1 VIETTVN
8 FATTKEMSSSVLKR
22 EDFLYQPYYCEENI
36 WHLCQHAQFKDG
48 YIIFVAST
56 GDSFPM
62 LNQRVMSD
70 PSIPIL
76 WDYHVILLL
85 RSETNQILDFDTILP
100 FGVAVDSY
108 FRHSFLDNRLL
119 TAAETPL
126 FRVVPASEFVVSF
139 SSDRRHMKVGEGWRA
154 PPPDWP
160 LIGQSIS
167 NLSSFI
173 DMTNN
178 DVGEV
183 LGYDALLQRF
193 A

>member
-1 VIETTVN
+1 
-8 FATTKEMSSSVLKR
+8 
-22 EDFLYQPYYCEENI
+22 
-36 WHLCQHAQFKDG
+36 
-48 YIIFVAST
+48 
-56 GDSFPM
+56 M

-100 FGVAVDSY
+100 FGVPVDTY
-108 FRHSFLDNRLL
+108 FMHSFLDNRLL
-119 TAAETPL
+119 AAAETPL
-126 FRVVPASEFVVSF
+126 FRVIPASEFVVSF
-139 SSDRRHMKVGEGWRA
+139 SSDRGHMKVGEDWIA

-160 LIGQSIS
+160 LIGQSVS

-173 DMTNN
+173 DMKNN
-178 DVGEV
+178 DIGEV